1 MRALSRKLGNGSP
14 QNPQLN
20 FCDIRAEKTPPVS
33 GSPGDPEPTNF
44 PRFAP
49 QFSAK
54 SDLKN
59 DPRFGVGFRPQ
70 NGGRFCALLGR
81 QATPILG
88 SPGDPRYYS
97 TVVRVA
103 RRPQNWGRLATQHGA
118 KTTPILG
125 SESDPEMGVVF
136 RIRFSRKLRREF
148 WETTYQNC
156 GTRICTRRPLFDRPP
171 PPFVIALDRS
181 RALQRRGWSQ
191 LDELY
196 ELVG

>member
-20 FCDIRAEKTPPVS
+20 FCDIRDEKTPPVS

-81 QATPILG
+81 
-88 SPGDPRYYS
+88 
-97 TVVRVA
+97 
-103 RRPQNWGRLATQHGA
+103 LATQHGA

-136 RIRFSRKLRREF
+136 RTRFSRKLRREF